1 MKHLLAPIL
10 LAAPLLATI
19 ALATPAAAQQAKQDF
34 TLVNR
39 TGYELSQ
46 VHVSPRQSNDWED
59 DVLGQDTLAD
69 GERVAIRFQ
78 RSVKSCMWDLKVTYS
93 VDDSTAIWR
102 GIDLCSV
109 ERITIRYNKNTDTT
123 SAAFD

>member
-1 MKHLLAPIL
+1 MKHLLAPL
-10 LAAPLLATI
+10 LVATI

-46 VHVSPRQSNDWED
+46 VHVSPSQSNDWED
-59 DVLGQDTLAD
+59 DVLGQDTLDD
-69 GERVAIRFQ
+69 GARVAIRFQ
-78 RSVKSCMWDLKVTYS
+78 RAVKTCQWDLKVTYS
-93 VDDSTAIWR
+93 IDDSNAVWR
-102 GIDLCSV
+102 GINLCAV

-123 SAAFD
+123 SASFD

>member
-1 MKHLLAPIL
+1 MKTLLPATFLAAPIL
-10 LAAPLLATI
+10 AGI

-34 TLVNR
+34 TLINR

-46 VHVSPRQSNDWED
+46 VYVSPNQSNEWED

-78 RSVKSCMWDLKVTYS
+78 RAVKSCMWDLKVTYS
-93 VDDSTAIWR
+93 IDDSNAVWR
-102 GIDLCSV
+102 GINLCSV

-123 SAAFD
+123 SASFD

>member
-1 MKHLLAPIL
+1 MKTLLPATFLAAPIL
-10 LAAPLLATI
+10 AGI

-34 TLVNR
+34 TLINR

-46 VHVSPRQSNDWED
+46 VYVSPNQSNDWED

-69 GERVAIRFQ
+69 GERVAIRFE
-78 RSVKSCMWDLKVTYS
+78 RAVKSCMWDLKVTYS
-93 VDDSTAIWR
+93 IDDSNAVWR
-102 GIDLCSV
+102 GINLCSV

-123 SAAFD
+123 SASFD